1 MEKLGIILLSVKR
14 VDYGSKK
21 KLVSRTCA
29 VNSHSSPIKWYLER
43 QI

>member
-21 KLVSRTCA
+21 KLAKQDKNR
-29 VNSHSSPIKWYLER
+29 
-43 QI
+43 